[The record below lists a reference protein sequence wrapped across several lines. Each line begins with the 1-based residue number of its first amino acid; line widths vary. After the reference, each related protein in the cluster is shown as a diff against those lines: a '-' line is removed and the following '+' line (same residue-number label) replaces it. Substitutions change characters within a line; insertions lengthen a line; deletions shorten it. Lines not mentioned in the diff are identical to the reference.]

1 MCSKPNQPHAEE
13 CEFCGARL
21 KPLDI
26 GSSEQAG
33 GEEVDWLNR
42 IRDQAV
48 PPEDDEIQEP
58 EEQASDE
65 DWLGRL
71 REASSEEPEASSFE
85 PEAET
90 PEVEIP
96 PAELPVADTPE
107 PDAEVP
113 GVEAPETGTPDLDAT
128 ESEELAEGDA
138 PEWLSRI
145 RKREE
150 QLGFGE
156 GQPPEE
162 ETEWLDKLRAA
173 TPEEPGF
180 EQPIDIPKP
189 DPDDASDVEDLSWLE
204 DLQVDAPGP
213 QAEAEPEP
221 EPEPKELEP
230 EEPQPDEPPAPE
242 PPAEE
247 PAPELPAE
255 DGELPHVPALIV
267 EEGAQAPG
275 LAAVDL
281 PEWLGEADDS
291 QELSAEGE
299 EKPERDLAPAT
310 LPAWLEAMR
319 PVETFQSV
327 VEIEPEEDQAVESV
341 GPLAGLRGVLMA
353 EPAVAMPRT
362 SQGGSMQLGVSE
374 RQFAQA
380 ELLQRMVR
388 EEQREE
394 PTKASRGPRLAF
406 IRWGIT
412 AVLFLAAA
420 MPSIL
425 GFPTFRLPIL
435 EPRELGALFELVN
448 GLPTDEPALFVFD
461 YEPGYSG
468 EMDAVSGPLIEQVAS
483 RGIPLVT
490 MSTKPTGSPMAVR
503 LVDRFGQKYG
513 YENGV
518 NLIHLGFLSGGPTA
532 VQLFAIA
539 PREAIL
545 RGFSLPVGLSQTT
558 DSAWESAVLSE
569 VNDLKDFG
577 MIAVISSGTENARTW
592 VEQARLRMGDTPLVM
607 VLSAGAEPLVRPYFE
622 AERPQVNGIL
632 SGLPAAA
639 AYERRIAQ
647 SGDAQGRWDSFGAG
661 MFAAE
666 IVLIFGVAFG
676 AGSWYL
682 RRRE

>member
-1 MCSKPNQPHAEE
+1 MSEVRCPMCSKPNQPHAEE

-26 GSSEQAG
+26 SSSEQEG
-33 GEEVDWLNR
+33 GESADWLNR
-42 IRDQAV
+42 IRDEAI
-48 PPEDDEIQEP
+48 PSENDEAKEP
-58 EEQASDE
+58 EEAAGDE

-71 REASSEEPEASSFE
+71 REASGEEH
-85 PEAET
+85 EAE
-90 PEVEIP
+90 
-96 PAELPVADTPE
+96 
-107 PDAEVP
+107 AEVSA
-113 GVEAPETGTPDLDAT
+113 E
-128 ESEELAEGDA
+128 ESERMAPDSDAAGAEPLAEDDA

-145 RKREE
+145 RKRED

-156 GQPPEE
+156 DEPQEE
-162 ETEWLDKLRAA
+162 EAEWLDKLREA
-173 TPEEPGF
+173 TPDEPEF
-180 EQPIDIPKP
+180 DQPIETPKP
-189 DPDDASDVEDLSWLE
+189 ESEDSSDSEDLSWLE
-204 DLQVDAPGP
+204 DLQVDAPET
-213 QAEAEPEP
+213 QAEIEAEAESE
-221 EPEPKELEP
+221 K
-230 EEPQPDEPPAPE
+230 QGPDETPAPE
-242 PPAEE
+242 PSIEE
-247 PAPELPAE
+247 PASPDSPVEEPEPSAE
-255 DGELPHVPALIV
+255 APVEEELPHIPALIV
-267 EEGAQAPG
+267 EEGAQPAG

-281 PEWLGEADDS
+281 PEWLGR
-291 QELSAEGE
+291 AEDVQGTEEE
-299 EKPERDLAPAT
+299 EKPGRDLAPAT

-327 VEIEPEEDQAVESV
+327 VEIESEEDQAVESV

-353 EPAVAMPRT
+353 EPVVAMPRT
-362 SQGGSMQLGVSE
+362 SQGGSIQLSVSE

-394 PTKASRGPRLAF
+394 PSKVSKGPRLALV
-406 IRWGIT
+406 RWGIT
-412 AVLFLAAA
+412 AVLFIAAA

-425 GFPTFRLPIL
+425 GFPSFRLPIL

-448 GLPTDEPALFVFD
+448 GLPTEEPALFVFD

-468 EMDAVSGPLIEQVAS
+468 EMDAVTGPLIEQVAS

-490 MSTKPTGSPMAVR
+490 MSTKPTGSPLAVR

-518 NLIHLGFLSGGPTA
+518 NLIHLGYLSGGPAA

-545 RGFSLPVGLSQTT
+545 RGFSLPVGLTQAT
-558 DSAWESAVLSE
+558 DTAWESAILRE

-577 MIAVISSGTENARTW
+577 MVAVVSSGTDNARTW
-592 VEQARLRMGDTPLVM
+592 VEQAKLRMGTTPLVM
-607 VLSAGAEPLVRPYFE
+607 VLSAGAEPLIRPYFE

-632 SGLPAAA
+632 SGLPAAV
-639 AYERRIAQ
+639 AYERRNAQ
-647 SGDAQGRWDSFGAG
+647 TGDAQGRWDSFGAG

-666 IVLIFGVAFG
+666 MVLIAGVVFG